1 MALDKNAELLGH
13 VPLFSGLSQEQLSA
27 IAGKGKKTFFEAG
40 APIVQRMKEGQCSYL
55 VLSGVAKTR
64 PPEGMRMEIETLETG
79 ALIGEMAM
87 LTETVYGMDV
97 EAEERVRA
105 LSIDRT
111 DLYALMEE
119 DPAIAYTI
127 REKLTERLI
136 FVARDL
142 READARFAMLEA
154 SLDDVIASVA

>member
-1 MALDKNAELLGH
+1 MALDKNAELLGR
-13 VPLFSGLSQEQLSA
+13 VPLFSGLTQEQLGA
-27 IAGKGKKTFFEAG
+27 IASKGKKTFFEAG
-40 APIVQRMKEGQCSYL
+40 APIVKRMAKGECGYL
-55 VLSGVAKTR
+55 ILSGVAVTR
-64 PPEGMRMEIETLETG
+64 PPKGLRMEPERLEAG

-87 LTETVYGMDV
+87 LTETVYGLDV

-119 DPAIAYTI
+119 DPSIAHAL
-127 REKLTERLI
+127 REMITERLI
-136 FVARDL
+136 FIARDL

-154 SLDDVIASVA
+154 SLDDILTSVA